1 MAQTLNIAN
10 IVVGLNAQGGELT
23 RSEIRSVS
31 RVLKESES
39 PASKFATKLD
49 ELQRAFR
56 SGGISIEQFVAAEDH
71 LIKKFGVA
79 AQQSEQQAAA
89 TRRLTQ
95 ATRDSSAAFDGQAV
109 SMRSLQMIAGQYI
122 GIAAGF
128 QAIKKSIVLASE
140 LENNRIAFEVMTGS
154 ASRAETLLKQFKAL
168 DVTSPLNYGEFA
180 RAGQVL
186 MQFGVDSMQVS
197 GHLNNLAAISL
208 GNTDKFQSLSLAF
221 GQVQA
226 AGRLMGQE
234 VLQMVNSGF
243 NPLQEISRT
252 TGISMAELKKRMED
266 GQISAKMV
274 ADAFASA
281 TAEGG
286 LFYGMNERLSQSMAG
301 QWAKLEG
308 DIKAAA
314 ITLGTDLMPL
324 LKQTIE
330 MARGGMGGGDG
341 GEDRGILGFN
351 IKLASD
357 AYASLFAGIGAGVEA
372 AAESTRKLDLV
383 FGLGNALSAAVN
395 ATLDKSQEI
404 KDAELDREAAL
415 IRAANQEGEITKK
428 KADQVIEAKRLADEE
443 MKRVKADNDRVAKIN
458 SEIETQK
465 KAFNEMKSLRD
476 QLDKLTMGEDA
487 AKKKK
492 LAEQG
497 LSSQD
502 IARIDTMKKLV
513 DAEGERKKA
522 MQESLDIEKEM
533 MTDKQKA
540 VAEIQKLQAL
550 YDGLSVDQKAGTLGQ
565 ANLAKQEQVRQK
577 FGAGQQ
583 TEDIA
588 KNIAPAMRA
597 GSKEAAA
604 FLLNQRADAAEK
616 AERKKWQSD
625 LLAETRKANQINEA
639 APRLALARN

>member
-1 MAQTLNIAN
+1 MAQTINIAN

-31 RVLKESES
+31 RVLRESEA

-56 SGGISIEQFVAAEDH
+56 SGGISIEQFVTAEDH
-71 LIKKFGVA
+71 LIKKFGIA
-79 AQQSEQQAAA
+79 TQQSEQQAAA

-109 SMRSLQMIAGQYI
+109 SMRSLQMVAGQYI

-186 MQFGVDSMQVS
+186 MQFGVDSTRVS

-208 GNTDKFQSLSLAF
+208 GNADKFQSLSLAF

-252 TGISMAELKKRMED
+252 TGISMVELKKRMED

-341 GEDRGILGFN
+341 GGDRGILGFN

-357 AYASLFAGIGAGVEA
+357 AYASLFAGIGEGVEVA
-372 AAESTRKLDLV
+372 SQRVRELDLV
-383 FGLGNALSAAVN
+383 FGLGDAVSAAFN
-395 ATLDKSQEI
+395 ATLDKNQEI

-415 IRAANQEGEITKK
+415 IRAANQEGEIAKK

-443 MKRVKADNDRVAKIN
+443 MKRAKAGNDRVAKIN

-465 KAFNEMKSLRD
+465 RAFNEMKGLRD

-497 LSSQD
+497 LSPQD
-502 IARIDTMKKLV
+502 IARIDTMQKLV

-565 ANLAKQEQVRQK
+565 ANIAKQEQVRQK

-583 TEDIA
+583 TEDLA

-625 LLAETRKANQINEA
+625 LLAETREANRVAKQ
-639 APRLALARN
+639 APRIQNAR

>member
-1 MAQTLNIAN
+1 MAQTINIAN

-31 RVLKESES
+31 RALRESEA

-71 LIKKFGVA
+71 LIKKFGIA
-79 AQQSEQQAAA
+79 TQQSEQQAAA

-95 ATRDSSAAFDGQAV
+95 ATRDSSAAFNGQAV
-109 SMRSLQMIAGQYI
+109 SMRSLQMVACQYI

-128 QAIKKSIVLASE
+128 QGIKKSVSLASE

-186 MQFGVDSMQVS
+186 MQFGVDSTRVS

-208 GNTDKFQSLSLAF
+208 GNADKFQSLSLAF

-226 AGRLMGQE
+226 NGRLMGQE
-234 VLQMVNSGF
+234 VLQMVNAGF

-252 TGISMAELKKRMED
+252 TGISMVELKKRMED
-266 GQISAKMV
+266 GGISAKM
-274 ADAFASA
+274 A

-286 LFYGMNERLSQSMAG
+286 LFYGMNEKLSQSMAG
-301 QWAKLEG
+301 QFAKLEG

-324 LKQTIE
+324 LKQMTE
-330 MARGGMGGGDG
+330 MAREGMNGGDRG
-341 GEDRGILGFN
+341 GDRGILGFN

-357 AYASLFAGIGAGVEA
+357 AYASLFAGIGAGVDA

-395 ATLDKSQEI
+395 ATLDKQQEI

-415 IRAANQEGEITKK
+415 IRAANQEGEITRK

-458 SEIETQK
+458 GEIETQK
-465 KAFNEMKSLRD
+465 KAFNEMKTLRD

-487 AKKKK
+487 AEKKK

-497 LSSQD
+497 LSPQD

-513 DAEGERKKA
+513 HAEGERKKA

-625 LLAETRKANQINEA
+625 LLAETRKANQMNEA